1 MKELSDID
9 KVVIC
14 AQCDVTAIREYQ
26 LYYNELSEQQR
37 QIVAEKVCKKWNE
50 NG

>member
-26 LYYNELSEQQR
+26 LYYNELNEQQR
-37 QIVAEKVCKKWNE
+37 QRVAEIVSKEWNE
-50 NG
+50 K